1 MIFVCEIYIVFSLSM
16 DIIPLEI
23 PKYFFLNLNYNRIWI
38 IGRNFTLTHNN
49 VGWGWCYKTYA
60 TPVIQLS
67 MNKEHNLYHFVLALK
82 FLYIYINIRFFLI
95 YFEYHNLNALL
106 IYFYYFVSISAC
118 SDNII
123 QKAEISHLRRFNGQQ
138 INHQTFPKI
147 WDLFK
152 FFSYKLLFSSR
163 KYPYISPFEFGC
175 FPIFLLI

>member
-23 PKYFFLNLNYNRIWI
+23 PQYFFLNLSYNRVWI

-49 VGWGWCYKTYA
+49 VGWGWCYKTCYSSNTIKYEQRA
-60 TPVIQLS
+60 QSLS
-67 MNKEHNLYHFVLALK
+67 FCIGSKVFI
-82 FLYIYINIRFFLI
+82 YIYINIRFFLI

-106 IYFYYFVSISAC
+106 IYFYYFVSISAR

-123 QKAEISHLRRFNGQQ
+123 QKAEISHLWRFNGQQ

-152 FFSYKLLFSSR
+152 FFSYKLF
-163 KYPYISPFEFGC
+163 I
-175 FPIFLLI
+175 